1 MSHSMEIQGLKMSS
15 PGAKKAAVLL
25 LSLGKEE
32 AAKVMSHLD
41 DKMIEEVIAEM
52 SRIRSVSKIEKEKI
66 LHEFKETVSGMG
78 NQGGGMETAREL
90 LSRSVGSQRADE
102 IFKKI
107 EKKDVQNDF
116 EFLNEVDPKIIY
128 SLLSG
133 EGLQTI
139 AVSLAYIHPKKAADV
154 LRLFP
159 HADQSKIALKL
170 ASTSK
175 SHPEAV
181 IEIAKVLKKRYQERD
196 KSELS
201 EAGGAQSLANILNH
215 MDKDVED
222 NILRN
227 ITEEAPDVAH
237 QVKDMLYTFEDI
249 LNLENKE
256 MRTLLTRLNG
266 NELLTLA
273 LRGAGDEM
281 KRHFFGAMSQNRA
294 SDIIE
299 EMEQRGKVTLREIN
313 QARNEILKI
322 GRKLEE
328 LGLIIL
334 KKRKDEFI

>member
-1 MSHSMEIQGLKMSS
+1 MDTQGIKIKTQ
-15 PGAKKAAVLL
+15 GAKKAALLL

-41 DKMIEEVIAEM
+41 DKMIEEVISEM
-52 SRIRSVSKIEKEKI
+52 SQIRSVSKIDRERI
-66 LHEFKETVSGMG
+66 LHEFRESVQVS
-78 NQGGGMETAREL
+78 QGGGLEAAREL
-90 LSRSVGSQRADE
+90 LSKTVGAQRAEE

-116 EFLNEVDPKIIY
+116 EFLNEIDPKIVY
-128 SLLSG
+128 SLISS

-139 AVSLAYIHPKKAADV
+139 AVTLAYINPKKAADV
-154 LRLFP
+154 LRHFP

-181 IEIAKVLKKRYQERD
+181 IEIAKVLKKRYEARD

-215 MDKDVED
+215 MDKDIED
-222 NILRN
+222 TILKN

-237 QVKDMLYTFEDI
+237 QVKDMLYSFEDI

-294 SDIIE
+294 SDIVE

-328 LGLIIL
+328 LGLIVL

>member
-1 MSHSMEIQGLKMSS
+1 MESRESKVQSV
-15 PGAKKAAVLL
+15 GARKAALLL

-41 DKMIEEVIAEM
+41 DRMIEDVIQEM
-52 SRIRSVSKIEKEKI
+52 SQIRSVSKIEREKI
-66 LHEFKETVSGMG
+66 LNEFQQTINGLG
-78 NQGGGMETAREL
+78 NKGGGKETAREL
-90 LSRSVGSQRADE
+90 LSRTVGSERADQ

-107 EKKDVQNDF
+107 EKQDVQNDF
-116 EFLNEVDPKIIY
+116 EFLNEIEPKIIF
-128 SLLSG
+128 SLLNG
-133 EGLQTI
+133 EATQTI
-139 AVSLAYIHPKKAADV
+139 AVTLAYIHPKKAADV

-159 HADQSKIALKL
+159 HSEQSKVALKL

-175 SHPEAV
+175 SHPDAV
-181 IEIAKVLKKRYQERD
+181 VEIAKVLKKRYEARD
-196 KSELS
+196 RSELP

-215 MDKDVED
+215 MDKEVED
-222 NILRN
+222 TILKN
-227 ITEEAPDVAH
+227 ITEESPEIAH
-237 QVKDMLYTFEDI
+237 QVKDMLYSFEDI
-249 LNLENKE
+249 LNLENRE

-281 KRHFFGAMSQNRA
+281 KRHFFSAMSQNRA
-294 SDIIE
+294 GDIIE

-328 LGLIIL
+328 LGLIVL

>member
-1 MSHSMEIQGLKMSS
+1 MESQGLKMSS

-41 DKMIEEVIAEM
+41 DKMIEEVISEM

-66 LHEFKETVSGMG
+66 LHEFRETIGS

-90 LSRSVGSQRADE
+90 LSRSVGTQRADE

-128 SLLSG
+128 TLLSG

-181 IEIAKVLKKRYQERD
+181 IEIAKILKKRYLERD

-215 MDKDVED
+215 MDKEVED
-222 NILRN
+222 TILRN

>member
-1 MSHSMEIQGLKMSS
+1 MSLSMDTQGIKIKTQ
-15 PGAKKAAVLL
+15 GAKKAALLL

-41 DKMIEEVIAEM
+41 DKMIEEVISEM
-52 SRIRSVSKIEKEKI
+52 SQIRSVSKIDRERI
-66 LHEFKETVSGMG
+66 LHEFRDSLQVS
-78 NQGGGMETAREL
+78 QGGGLEAAREL
-90 LSRSVGSQRADE
+90 LSKSVGTQRAEE

-116 EFLNEVDPKIIY
+116 EFLNEIDPKIVY
-128 SLLSG
+128 SLISS

-139 AVSLAYIHPKKAADV
+139 AVTLAYINPKKAADV
-154 LRLFP
+154 LRHFP

-181 IEIAKVLKKRYQERD
+181 IEIAKVLKKRYEARD

-215 MDKDVED
+215 MDKEIED
-222 NILRN
+222 TILRN

-237 QVKDMLYTFEDI
+237 QVKDMLYSFEDI

-328 LGLIIL
+328 LGLIVL

>member
-1 MSHSMEIQGLKMSS
+1 MDTQGIKIKTQ
-15 PGAKKAAVLL
+15 GAKKAALLL

-41 DKMIEEVIAEM
+41 DKMIEEVISEM
-52 SRIRSVSKIEKEKI
+52 SQIRSVSKIDRERI
-66 LHEFKETVSGMG
+66 LHEFRESVQVS
-78 NQGGGMETAREL
+78 QSGGLEAAREL
-90 LSRSVGSQRADE
+90 LSKSVGTQRAEE

-116 EFLNEVDPKIIY
+116 EFLNEIDSKIIY
-128 SLLSG
+128 SLISS

-139 AVSLAYIHPKKAADV
+139 AVTLAYINPKKAADV
-154 LRLFP
+154 LRHFP
-159 HADQSKIALKL
+159 HTDQSKIALKL

-181 IEIAKVLKKRYQERD
+181 IEIAKVLKKRYEARD

-215 MDKDVED
+215 MDKEIED
-222 NILRN
+222 TILKN

-237 QVKDMLYTFEDI
+237 QVKDMLYSFEDI

-328 LGLIIL
+328 LGLIVL

>member
-1 MSHSMEIQGLKMSS
+1 MSHSMDTQGIKIRSQ
-15 PGAKKAAVLL
+15 GAKKAALLL

-52 SRIRSVSKIEKEKI
+52 SQIRSVSKIERERI
-66 LHEFKETVSGMG
+66 LHEFREGVQGS
-78 NQGGGMETAREL
+78 QGGGMEAAREL
-90 LSRSVGSQRADE
+90 LAKSVGTQRAEE

-116 EFLNEVDPKIIY
+116 EFLNEIDPKLIY
-128 SLLSG
+128 SLLSS
-133 EGLQTI
+133 EGLQTV
-139 AVSLAYIHPKKAADV
+139 AVTLAYIHPKKAADV

-159 HADQSKIALKL
+159 NSDQSKIALKL

-181 IEIAKVLKKRYQERD
+181 IEIAKVLKKRYEARD

-215 MDKDVED
+215 MDKEIED
-222 NILRN
+222 TILRN
-227 ITEEAPDVAH
+227 ITDEAPEVAH
-237 QVKDMLYTFEDI
+237 QVKDMLYSFEDI

-328 LGLIIL
+328 LGLIVL

>member
-1 MSHSMEIQGLKMSS
+1 MSLSMDTQGIKIKTQ
-15 PGAKKAAVLL
+15 GAKKAALLL

-41 DKMIEEVIAEM
+41 DKMIEEVISEM
-52 SRIRSVSKIEKEKI
+52 SQIRSVSKIDRERI
-66 LHEFKETVSGMG
+66 LHEFRESVQGS
-78 NQGGGMETAREL
+78 QGGGLEAAREL
-90 LSRSVGSQRADE
+90 LSKSVGTQRAEE

-116 EFLNEVDPKIIY
+116 EFLNEIDPKIVY
-128 SLLSG
+128 SLISS

-139 AVSLAYIHPKKAADV
+139 AVTLAYINPKKAADV
-154 LRLFP
+154 LRHFP
-159 HADQSKIALKL
+159 HTDQSKIALKL

-181 IEIAKVLKKRYQERD
+181 IEIAKVLKKRYEARD

-215 MDKDVED
+215 MDKEIED
-222 NILRN
+222 TILKN

-237 QVKDMLYTFEDI
+237 QVKDMLYSFEDI

-328 LGLIIL
+328 LGLIVL